1 MMIKCLSA
9 RKPDTVSI
17 LQQMSGW
24 TIRHNTFVDCQV
36 GTWIGG
42 GRRNTVVLN
51 RYEKCDTA
59 VHIDNRGTR
68 GGAKRADQ
76 CDVICEPLS
85 ADCTCNT
92 GAAQWMATASSAAA
106 TWRARWPFLLS
117 IRSERLGQPA
127 YNNISSYIR
136 KCRKVPRNGQTV

>member
-1 MMIKCLSA
+1 M
-9 RKPDTVSI
+9 
-17 LQQMSGW
+17 
-24 TIRHNTFVDCQV
+24 IRHNTFVDCQV

-59 VHIDNRGTR
+59 VHLDNRGTR

-76 CDVICEPLS
+76 CDDICKPLS
-85 ADCTCNT
+85 TGCTCNT

-117 IRSERLGQPA
+117 LRSERLGQPA
-127 YNNISSYIR
+127 YNNISSNNFCLGNFID
-136 KCRKVPRNGQTV
+136 VSQNATVKWGTVVESNVNVTTCFL